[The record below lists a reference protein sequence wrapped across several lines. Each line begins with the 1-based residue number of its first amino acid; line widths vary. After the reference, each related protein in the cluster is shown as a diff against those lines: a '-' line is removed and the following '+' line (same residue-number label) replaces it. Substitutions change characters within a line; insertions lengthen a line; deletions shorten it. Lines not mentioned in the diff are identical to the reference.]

1 MVAVGMEVAGVWEA
15 WELVLPLARSLAAH
29 SRLRTMPMA
38 TLLAIMATLTPQHTA
53 TLTLQHTATLTLQH
67 TAMLTRPHTD
77 MLMRR
82 RTVTLTRQCL
92 TTDMPLPMSVG
103 EFTLMQAPAGG
114 IDTGIDPTRRTI
126 AGDTLNRSLLT
137 EERTIA

>member
-1 MVAVGMEVAGVWEA
+1 
-15 WELVLPLARSLAAH
+15 
-29 SRLRTMPMA
+29 MA

-53 TLTLQHTATLTLQH
+53 TVTLQHTATLTLQH
-67 TAMLTRPHTD
+67 TATLTRPHTD

-82 RTVTLTRQCL
+82 RTVTLTRQCR
-92 TTDMPLPMSVG
+92 TTDMPLPMSIG

-114 IDTGIDPTRRTI
+114 IDTGIDPIRRTI
-126 AGDTLNRSLLT
+126 TGDTLSRSLLA